1 VGALLA
7 QVDLPS
13 LGSEGPDRLRTLITM
28 SFVLLPSGAVLGVV
42 GHVYKARSL
51 VIAGTALIL
60 IGAGLFLVAVAE
72 YG

>member
-28 SFVLLPSGAVLGVV
+28 SFILLPAGLAIGTI
-42 GHVYKARSL
+42 GHIYKARSV
-51 VIAGTALIL
+51 VIVGTALIL
-60 IGAGLFLVAVAE
+60 TGAALFLVAVAE

>member
-1 VGALLA
+1 MGALLA

-28 SFVLLPSGAVLGVV
+28 SFILLPGGMVIGTI
-42 GHVYKARSL
+42 GHIYKARSI
-51 VIAGTALIL
+51 VIVGTALIL
-60 IGAGLFLVAVAE
+60 IGAALFLVAVAE